1 MKPMSSVLRLRMTI
15 AVAALLLTIV
25 AAGCLP
31 LGRGAYPIDVFAEM
45 HYTQMYKSQ
54 EPPRLYP
61 APGAVPFVPV
71 GHGALMVP
79 DVSPAIE
86 AATAEKGRAL
96 YAVNCTVCHGEAGTG
111 DGPMAGHLTRFL
123 ATAGAQAL
131 APADLT
137 GPGTVATTD
146 ADLFI
151 YIGGGGRIGHTLRE
165 AGQIANA
172 PTMPV
177 FNKLLTEEERW
188 SLVRYLRQLQGQ

>member
-1 MKPMSSVLRLRMTI
+1 MKPMSSVLRLRVTI

-31 LGRGAYPIDVFAEM
+31 LGRGAYPLDIFAEM

-61 APGAVPFVPV
+61 APGAVPFVAV
-71 GHGALMVP
+71 GHGALIVP
-79 DVSPAIE
+79 DVSPAIS

-96 YAVNCTVCHGEAGTG
+96 YAVNCVVCHGEAGTG
-111 DGPMAGHLTRFL
+111 DGPMSGHLGRI
-123 ATAGAQAL
+123 AGAQAL

-137 GPGTVATTD
+137 GAGSVAATEV
-146 ADLFI
+146 DLFTFI
-151 YIGGGGRIGHTLRE
+151 SGGGRIGNALRQ
-165 AGQIANA
+165 AGQVANA

-177 FNKLLTEEERW
+177 FNKLLTDEERW
-188 SLVRYLRQLQGQ
+188 SLVRYLRVLQDQ